1 MNSQETEMVAWIVAF
16 YNSTLSLKGSVFFN
30 GNTYDNKKDLV
41 KGVKKHYKG
50 NLNELQQDYDSYM
63 C

>member
-1 MNSQETEMVAWIVAF
+1 MVAWIVAF